1 MERVR
6 RLSPFEC
13 PTTDIVLLS
22 HSMGGILA
30 AEVVLLRDAAAAAR
44 SRHRILGILSFDTP
58 FLGIHPGVIT
68 AGIGSLFRASPAAS
82 PPGQS
87 TPDSF
92 FSHTP
97 QRNFSVAARKPGKC
111 DAWVIT

>member
-1 MERVR
+1 M
-6 RLSPFEC
+6 SPFEC

-30 AEVVLLRDAAAAAR
+30 AEVVLLRDAAAAR

-82 PPGQS
+82 PPSQS
-87 TPDSF
+87 TSDSF

-97 QRNFSVAARKPGKC
+97 QRNFSVAARKPGEC
-111 DAWVIT
+111 DVGIIT

>member
-1 MERVR
+1 MG
-6 RLSPFEC
+6 
-13 PTTDIVLLS
+13 

-30 AEVVLLRDAAAAAR
+30 AEVVLRRNAAGR

-68 AGIGSLFRASPAAS
+68 TGIGSLFRSSPAVS
-82 PPGQS
+82 PPSQS
-87 TPDSF
+87 TFDSF

-97 QRNFSVAARKPGKC
+97 QRNFSVAARKPGE
-111 DAWVIT
+111 